1 MSGMTDGTTGETGTR
16 SIHDLAITGAM
27 LLGGVIV
34 EGTVL
39 VDDGRITSVTRGRRD
54 GNAEGAGNA
63 GNIADEGASDGR
75 GAAARRTITLA
86 EDQVLIPGIVDTH
99 VHINEPGRTEW
110 EGFDHATRAAAAGGV
125 TTVLDMPLNSNPP
138 TLSVDAL
145 NVKRS
150 CAERKAHTQL
160 GFWGGVDE
168 TNLGTGMLRRLWDEG
183 VFGFKCFLSPSGV
196 DEYGS
201 LAYPKLKAAM
211 REIASFGGQLIIH
224 AEDPAE
230 LAACAGRTTVT
241 DSYRSFAESRPAA
254 CEAHAVAQVAR
265 LVEETGCRTHLLH
278 ISCGASV
285 DVLRDAKAKGL
296 PITAETCP
304 HYLTIDCDH
313 IPDGDTAFKCCPPIR
328 DLDEQDALW
337 EGLVDG
343 TLDFIATDHSPAT
356 AAMKAGGLAKA
367 WGGVSSLQVGFRAV
381 LTEAKRRGLG
391 LADAVRW
398 MSANTARF
406 AGFHDRGAIAPGR
419 RADLVVIRPD
429 ASFTV
434 HADELLS
441 RNPISAF
448 DGRVLDGVIDR
459 TMIGGKTVHAD
470 DFGVAGNPANLIR
483 RP

>member
-1 MSGMTDGTTGETGTR
+1 MSGN
-16 SIHDLAITGAM
+16 IHDLAITGHM
-27 LLGGVIV
+27 LVGGATVF
-34 EGTVL
+34 GTVL
-39 VDDGRITSVTRGRRD
+39 VDDGMITSVAPGRHA
-54 GNAEGAGNA
+54 GHGTGATDAPGETTA
-63 GNIADEGASDGR
+63 P
-75 GAAARRTITLA
+75 AAHETITLHDD
-86 EDQVLIPGIVDTH
+86 ETLIPGIVDTH

-110 EGFDHATRAAAAGGV
+110 EGFDCATRAAAAGGV

-145 NVKRS
+145 HVKQA
-150 CAERKAHTQL
+150 CAEHKAHTQL

-201 LAYPKLKAAM
+201 LAYPKLEAAM

-224 AEDPAE
+224 AEDPHE
-230 LAACAGRTTVT
+230 LAAHGGTIT
-241 DSYRSFAESRPAA
+241 DSYRSFVDSRPAA
-254 CEAHAVAQVAR
+254 CEAAAVAQVAE
-265 LVEETGCRTHLLH
+265 LVERTGCRTHLLH

-285 DVLRDAKAKGL
+285 DEIRAATAKGL
-296 PITAETCP
+296 PLTAETCP

-313 IPDGDTAFKCCPPIR
+313 IPDGNTAFKCCPPIR
-328 DLDEQDALW
+328 DLDEQDRLW
-337 EGLVDG
+337 QGLVDG
-343 TLDFIATDHSPAT
+343 TLDFIATDHSPAD
-356 AAMKAGGLAKA
+356 AKMKAGTLATA

-398 MSANTARF
+398 MSTNTARF
-406 AGFHDRGAIAPGR
+406 AGFHDRGAIAPGT

-429 ASFTV
+429 ESFTV

-448 DGRVLDGVIDR
+448 DGRTLDGVISR
-459 TMIGGKTVHAD
+459 TMIGGATVHPAD
-470 DFGVAGNPANLIR
+470 RSEAGEATNLIA

>member
-1 MSGMTDGTTGETGTR
+1 MSGMNDV
-16 SIHDLAITGAM
+16 DLKITGRM
-27 LLGGVIV
+27 LLGGVV
-34 EGTVL
+34 VNGTVL
-39 VDDGRITSVTRGRRD
+39 VNDGRIVSVTRGRGLD
-54 GNAEGAGNA
+54 GAGDSAADASGNA
-63 GNIADEGASDGR
+63 IAPVD
-75 GAAARRTITLA
+75 ARETITLA
-86 EDQVLIPGIVDTH
+86 DDEVLIPGIVDTH

-138 TLSVDAL
+138 TLTVDAL
-145 NVKRS
+145 NVKKA
-150 CAERKAHTQL
+150 CAEHKAHTQL

-168 TNLGTGMLRRLWDEG
+168 TNLGIGMLKRLWDEG

-201 LAYPKLKAAM
+201 LAYPKLEAAM

-224 AEDPAE
+224 AEDPRE
-230 LAACAGRTTVT
+230 LAAHGGHVT
-241 DSYRSFAESRPAA
+241 DSYRSFADSRPAE
-254 CEAHAVAQVAR
+254 CEAHAVAQV
-265 LVEETGCRTHLLH
+265 VEAVERTGCRTHLLH
-278 ISCGASV
+278 ISCGASL
-285 DVLRDAKAKGL
+285 DVIREAKAKGL

-313 IPDGDTAFKCCPPIR
+313 IPDGNTAFKCCPPIR
-328 DLDEQDALW
+328 SLDEQDALW
-337 EGLVDG
+337 AGLVDG

-398 MSANTARF
+398 MSENTARF
-406 AGFHDRGAIAPGR
+406 AGLHDRGAIAPGM

-429 ASFTV
+429 ERFTV

-448 DGRVLDGVIDR
+448 DGRVLDGVISR
-459 TMIGGKTVHAD
+459 TMIGGVTVHAD
-470 DFGVAGNPANLIR
+470 DFNEAGDPANLIR
-483 RP
+483 RPYTMQGPAPSGSERS